1 MRNWSAGYEMIRCY
15 VRFAFW
21 LSHKKII
28 VTGRQHIPKGKPIIF
43 APNHQN
49 ALMDPLAIAYTNH
62 YQTIWLARADIFKS
76 KTVRSIL
83 KYLKLLP
90 IYRIRDGKENLS
102 NNEHVFSEVS
112 QILKNK
118 QTIALFPEAAHSG
131 KRQMLPHKK
140 AIPRIAL
147 QAEDQ
152 NHFNL
157 DLQIV
162 PVGIVYSHYSDF
174 NRTIIVNYGRPIG
187 VDHFKKDY
195 AQNPQKAMI
204 SLRDEIYNRLAPLT
218 IQINSETHYREYE
231 NICQLTGKAYSEL
244 RYFNKNSALQYFYAE
259 RELIGKIEHLESTQ
273 PDHIEILIEK
283 TNQYFKELTTYRF
296 TDEQVRKAGEASWAG
311 ILTRVPAALL
321 SLPLFIFGCVF
332 NVLPFFIPRM
342 IIPSRV
348 KDAAFLST
356 FQFVTGLIVFPLFY
370 LFSASLLFI
379 LTGSSAIS
387 VFTLVLMP
395 FTGKIA
401 FQFFAFYRDILL
413 DLKFKLGNSSTKNNI
428 YRLLNQREKLIKSVL
443 EEVNY

>member
-1 MRNWSAGYEMIRCY
+1 
-15 VRFAFW
+15 
-21 LSHKKII
+21 
-28 VTGRQHIPKGKPIIF
+28 
-43 APNHQN
+43 
-49 ALMDPLAIAYTNH
+49 
-62 YQTIWLARADIFKS
+62 
-76 KTVRSIL
+76 
-83 KYLKLLP
+83 
-90 IYRIRDGKENLS
+90 
-102 NNEHVFSEVS
+102 
-112 QILKNK
+112 
-118 QTIALFPEAAHSG
+118 
-131 KRQMLPHKK
+131 
-140 AIPRIAL
+140 
-147 QAEDQ
+147 
-152 NHFNL
+152 
-157 DLQIV
+157 
-162 PVGIVYSHYSDF
+162 
-174 NRTIIVNYGRPIG
+174 
-187 VDHFKKDY
+187 
-195 AQNPQKAMI
+195 MI